1 MRAFVRKDKYDKHR
15 TDKEY
20 LQICEEIRNS
30 FERCITEDSD
40 VLQGC
45 VWRID
50 VNEIENIEMLN
61 DKNYRYG
68 SLNYVRKNGK
78 RINWQEEFY
87 KRLKLEK

>member
-1 MRAFVRKDKYDKHR
+1 
-15 TDKEY
+15 
-20 LQICEEIRNS
+20 
-30 FERCITEDSD
+30 
-40 VLQGC
+40 
-45 VWRID
+45 
-50 VNEIENIEMLN
+50 MLN